1 MKMNHDNFIID
12 LKYIIYTSHI
22 RFYSYFKTNL
32 DNINCNEYES
42 FKSINLDNIFKYK
55 FSGDLFYLIDKQIKK
70 INDNNLYLSF
80 NSLNE
85 IDLYFKLLYKKESQI
100 EESINYILKYNSIAN
115 NNCKNVFYK
124 KFSFSKFE
132 SIKTNFHKNL
142 NKLNLITFSGIE
154 ILHLLYNL
162 LIKI

>member
-1 MKMNHDNFIID
+1 MSKKIEIA
-12 LKYIIYTSHI
+12 
-22 RFYSYFKTNL
+22 
-32 DNINCNEYES
+32 
-42 FKSINLDNIFKYK
+42 
-55 FSGDLFYLIDKQIKK
+55 KK

-154 ILHLLYNL
+154 ILHLLYNI